1 MKILGLGLKK
11 RPSISKIFC
20 QSFWLK
26 IKIKSEMVTFM
37 TKLQELV
44 QTIQAGTMKTEL
56 PDIRVGDLI
65 RIGVSIQEGNKQ
77 RVQPFEG
84 TVIAK
89 HQAGANSTVTV
100 RKSLQGVG
108 VERVFPLYAPC
119 VANVQILRRAQV
131 SRAKLYYLRNRTG
144 KATRLKE
151 KFETLP
157 EVWVNQ

>member
-1 MKILGLGLKK
+1 MN
-11 RPSISKIFC
+11 RF
-20 QSFWLK
+20 Q
-26 IKIKSEMVTFM
+26 
-37 TKLQELV
+37 QLV
-44 QTIQAGTMKTEL
+44 QTIQSGTIKTEL

-77 RVQPFEG
+77 RIQPFQG

-89 HQAGANSTVTV
+89 HQAGANSTITV

-119 VANVQILRRAQV
+119 IANVQVLRKAQV

-144 KATRLKE
+144 KGTRLKE

-157 EVWVNQ
+157 EIWMNQNTQEQ

>member
-1 MKILGLGLKK
+1 MSDFCYLKK
-11 RPSISKIFC
+11 
-20 QSFWLK
+20 
-26 IKIKSEMVTFM
+26 KIKSERVTFM
-37 TKLQELV
+37 TKLQQLV

-56 PDIRVGDLI
+56 PDIRVGDLV

-77 RVQPFEG
+77 RIQPFEG

-119 VANVQILRRAQV
+119 IANVQILRRAQV

-157 EVWVNQ
+157 EVWMNQ

>member
-1 MKILGLGLKK
+1 
-11 RPSISKIFC
+11 
-20 QSFWLK
+20 
-26 IKIKSEMVTFM
+26 M
-37 TKLQELV
+37 TKLQQLV
-44 QTIQAGTMKTEL
+44 QNIQSGNMKSEL
-56 PDIRVGDLI
+56 PDVRVGDLV

-77 RVQPFEG
+77 RIQPFEG

-119 VANVQILRRAQV
+119 IANIQVLRRAQV

-151 KFETLP
+151 KFQTLP
-157 EVWVNQ
+157 DIWVNEIDRATQS

>member
-1 MKILGLGLKK
+1 
-11 RPSISKIFC
+11 
-20 QSFWLK
+20 
-26 IKIKSEMVTFM
+26 M
-37 TKLQELV
+37 TKLQQLV
-44 QTIQAGTMKTEL
+44 QTIQSGTMKTEL
-56 PDIRVGDLI
+56 PDIRVGDLV

-77 RVQPFEG
+77 RIQPFEG

-119 VANVQILRRAQV
+119 IANVQVLRRALV
-131 SRAKLYYLRNRTG
+131 ARAKLYYLRNRTG

-151 KFETLP
+151 KFQTLP
-157 EVWVNQ
+157 EMWVNQGSQDTKSQING

>member
-1 MKILGLGLKK
+1 
-11 RPSISKIFC
+11 
-20 QSFWLK
+20 
-26 IKIKSEMVTFM
+26 M
-37 TKLQELV
+37 TKLQEIV
-44 QTIQAGTMKTEL
+44 QSIQSEYFKSEL
-56 PDIRVGDLI
+56 PEIRVGDMV

-84 TVIAK
+84 TVIAQHK
-89 HQAGANSTVTV
+89 AGLNSTVTV

-119 VANVQILRRAQV
+119 IANVQVLRRAQV

-151 KFETLP
+151 KFQTLP
-157 EVWVNQ
+157 DIWVNE

>member
-1 MKILGLGLKK
+1 
-11 RPSISKIFC
+11 
-20 QSFWLK
+20 
-26 IKIKSEMVTFM
+26 M
-37 TKLQELV
+37 TKLQQLV
-44 QTIQAGTMKTEL
+44 QNIQSGNMKAEL
-56 PDIRVGDLI
+56 PDVRVGDLV

-77 RVQPFEG
+77 RIQPFEG

-89 HQAGANSTVTV
+89 HQAGANSTVTI

-119 VANVQILRRAQV
+119 IANVQVLRRAQV

-151 KFETLP
+151 KFQTLP
-157 EVWVNQ
+157 DIWVNE

>member
-1 MKILGLGLKK
+1 
-11 RPSISKIFC
+11 
-20 QSFWLK
+20 
-26 IKIKSEMVTFM
+26 M
-37 TKLQELV
+37 TKLKNLV
-44 QTIQAGTMKTEL
+44 ESIQSEYLKPEL
-56 PDIRVGDLI
+56 PEIRVGDMI

-119 VANVQILRRAQV
+119 IATVQVLRRAQV
-131 SRAKLYYLRNRTG
+131 SRAKLYYLRTRTG

-157 EVWVNQ
+157 EIWVNQSENAPQS

>member
-1 MKILGLGLKK
+1 MTKLHEVVE
-11 RPSISKIFC
+11 SI
-20 QSFWLK
+20 QADH
-26 IKIKSEMVTFM
+26 IKSE
-37 TKLQELV
+37 
-44 QTIQAGTMKTEL
+44 L
-56 PDIRVGDLI
+56 PEIKVGDTI

-77 RVQPFEG
+77 RIQPFEG

-100 RKSLQGVG
+100 RKTLQGVG

-119 VANVQILRRAQV
+119 VATVQILRRAQI
-131 SRAKLYYLRNRTG
+131 SRSKLYYLRNRTG

-157 EVWVNQ
+157 EIWTNQGS

>member
-1 MKILGLGLKK
+1 
-11 RPSISKIFC
+11 
-20 QSFWLK
+20 
-26 IKIKSEMVTFM
+26 M
-37 TKLQELV
+37 TKLKELV
-44 QTIQAGTMKTEL
+44 EQIQSEYLKSGL
-56 PDIRVGDLI
+56 PEIRVGDLV

-84 TVIAK
+84 TVIALHK
-89 HQAGANSTVTV
+89 AGVDTSITV

-108 VERVFPLYAPC
+108 VERVFPLHAPC
-119 VANVQILRRAQV
+119 ITTIQLFRRSEV

-157 EVWVNQ
+157 PAWIQEPTTGTSASAKK

>member
-1 MKILGLGLKK
+1 
-11 RPSISKIFC
+11 
-20 QSFWLK
+20 
-26 IKIKSEMVTFM
+26 M

-44 QTIQAGTMKTEL
+44 QTIQAGTIKTEL
-56 PDIRVGDLI
+56 PDIRVGDLV

-89 HQAGANSTVTV
+89 HQAVANSTVTV

>member
-1 MKILGLGLKK
+1 
-11 RPSISKIFC
+11 
-20 QSFWLK
+20 
-26 IKIKSEMVTFM
+26 M
-37 TKLQELV
+37 TKLQQLV
-44 QTIQAGTMKTEL
+44 QIIQSETVNIEL
-56 PDIRVGDLI
+56 PDLRVGDLV
-65 RIGVSIQEGNKQ
+65 RIGVLIQEGNKQ
-77 RVQPFEG
+77 RIQPFEG

-89 HQAGANSTVTV
+89 HPAGANTTVTV

-119 VANVQILRRAQV
+119 IANVQILRRAQV

-157 EVWVNQ
+157 EIWTNQVES

>member
-1 MKILGLGLKK
+1 
-11 RPSISKIFC
+11 
-20 QSFWLK
+20 
-26 IKIKSEMVTFM
+26 M
-37 TKLQELV
+37 TKLKQIV
-44 QTIQAGTMKTEL
+44 QSIQSEYLKSEL
-56 PDIRVGDLI
+56 PEIRVGDMV

-84 TVIAK
+84 TVIAQHK
-89 HQAGANSTVTV
+89 AGLNSTVTV

-119 VANVQILRRAQV
+119 IATVQILRRAQV

-157 EVWVNQ
+157 PVWSQFSEKDSTQNK